1 MKINFVRNLEP
12 GSIVAKDVL
21 NGEGKILA
29 KEGTELTRANI
40 NFLRRN
46 MVLYIYIEDSALEDI
61 DTDPKLDKLK
71 QKTLAQM
78 PSIFFNIS
86 SGDYVKSKESVEIVE
101 NLIDYMIENESLNT
115 NVYEIRSFDNYT
127 YIHCL
132 DTAIMAAFMGISME
146 YKSSKIRDLCISALF
161 HDIGKLKISNEIINK
176 KGKLTNE
183 EFEEIKKH
191 PFYGKQMLKDA
202 PFYTDE
208 IIRGVYEHHE
218 RIDGKGYP
226 KGLKKNEISEFAKV
240 ISICDVFTAVSANRS
255 YRKRFSPNEA
265 YELILSGSNTKF
277 DEKLVQKFRNVF
289 YIYPLGACVKLSN
302 GAEGYVV
309 RQNKSFADRPVI
321 RILYDAD
328 TKLPIHMYEINLLRH
343 TDIIIESI
351 I

>member
-12 GSIVAKDVL
+12 GSVVAKDVL
-21 NGEGKILA
+21 NGEGKILV

-61 DTDPKLDKLK
+61 NTDPKLDKLK
-71 QKTLAQM
+71 QNTLAQM

-86 SGDYVKSKESVEIVE
+86 SGDYMKSKESVETVE

-132 DTAIMAAFMGISME
+132 DTAIMAAFMGISMN

-161 HDIGKLKISNEIINK
+161 HDIGKIKISNEIINK
-176 KGKLTNE
+176 NGKLTDK
-183 EFEEIKKH
+183 EFKEIKKH
-191 PFYGKQMLKDA
+191 PLYGKEIIKNS
-202 PFYTDE
+202 PFSTDE

-218 RIDGKGYP
+218 RIDGEGYP
-226 KGLKKNEISEFAKV
+226 QGLKGSEISKFGKI

-265 YELILSGSNTKF
+265 YELILSGAGTKF
-277 DEKLVQKFRNVF
+277 DEELVQKFRNLF

-302 GAEGYVV
+302 GVEGYVV
-309 RQNKSFADRPVI
+309 RQNKYFADRPVI
-321 RILYDAD
+321 RVIYDAE
-328 TKLPIHMYEINLLRH
+328 TKLPIHTYEIDLLDN